1 MLYKEMRIAK
11 KHVKNISRTIVQV
24 RQNEWKSAKTHNIR
38 VGKYGNIAN
47 MINTKDRSGPT
58 ACKSFPAEPGDP
70 IRLAVNDEERKE
82 ATILTHTAWM
92 ADPPG
97 NQNCHFLDI
106 VKDEVGPTGV
116 TISTDKQFDAT
127 AQWNYLDCFLDN
139 KYDMEIVD
147 RMLIIDYPCYSKK
160 LRLTR
165 SLYICFGTIVQ
176 LVNLCIMKWN

>member
-1 MLYKEMRIAK
+1 M
-11 KHVKNISRTIVQV
+11 
-24 RQNEWKSAKTHNIR
+24 
-38 VGKYGNIAN
+38 GKYGNIAN

-106 VKDEVGPTGV
+106 VKDEIGPTGV

-127 AQWNYLDCFLDN
+127 AQWNYLDCLLDN

-147 RMLIIDYPCYSKK
+147 RIKYAHQRLPTLFKEIKTDKILVYPFQYHCTTGEFMYHEVELNIRKK
-160 LRLTR
+160 HKQ
-165 SLYICFGTIVQ
+165 GEWQ
-176 LVNLCIMKWN
+176 G